1 MRMEEIMSSKK
12 SFITFINKL
21 RKDNF
26 FTTKGDA
33 VWKRFVDDV
42 IPLALF
48 RDGSTVGY
56 NQGILEQIAQDSS
69 YALEFRARAFF
80 VACTP
85 DIQRSLIYWPHKK
98 PPFISSIAIDHLG
111 SLHDFAVQMLAHCI
125 AYVAG
130 GAEEDPCVRQSRIH
144 DYMNAYFLF
153 NGF

>member
-56 NQGILEQIAQDSS
+56 NQGIL
-69 YALEFRARAFF
+69 
-80 VACTP
+80 
-85 DIQRSLIYWPHKK
+85 
-98 PPFISSIAIDHLG
+98 
-111 SLHDFAVQMLAHCI
+111 
-125 AYVAG
+125 
-130 GAEEDPCVRQSRIH
+130 
-144 DYMNAYFLF
+144 
-153 NGF
+153 